1 MLTVK
6 DVMTATVISVH
17 PTDPIKDVAQLLV
30 DRQISGVPVVDA
42 DGVVVGVVSE
52 ADFLIKAE
60 GPDGSR
66 RSALG
71 RLRGMSESAQAREHK
86 REARTVAELMSAPA
100 VTIGPRRPVYE
111 AARLMTA
118 KRVNRL
124 PVIEDGRIAGI
135 VTRADLVR
143 AFARSDE
150 QLATTIRDDVLL
162 RVLWLDPAKFTV
174 QVDDGVASITG
185 DVERR
190 STAELVRETVAMV
203 PGIVDVETRLSW
215 SLDDS
220 DIQPPTRD
228 MVFPRG
234 LR

>member
-17 PTDPIKDVAQLLV
+17 PADAIKDAAQLLV

-42 DGVVVGVVSE
+42 EGVVVGVVSE
-52 ADFLIKAE
+52 ADFLIKE
-60 GPDGSR
+60 LGPDSTRGAR
-66 RSALG
+66 RL
-71 RLRGMSESAQAREHK
+71 LRAVSDTAHAVQHK
-86 REARTVAELMSAPA
+86 HAARTVGELMTAPA
-100 VTIGPRRPVYE
+100 VTIGSRRPISE
-111 AARLMTA
+111 AARLMTV

-124 PVIEDGRIAGI
+124 PVVDDGRLVGI

-162 RVLWLDPAKFTV
+162 RVLWLDPSKFTV
-174 QVDDGVASITG
+174 RVDDGVASITG

-190 STAELVRETVAMV
+190 STAALVRETVAMV

-215 SLDDS
+215 TFDDS
-220 DIQPPTRD
+220 EVQPPVRD